1 MNERAKHILNTAGK
15 VLGGFAVVAALGF
28 VEHSSDNV
36 PVRDV
41 QVTMDEGEGLHFI
54 DGIALREQII
64 QSAGPVIGTP
74 MYKVDETGIEEQL
87 RAIPCLAEADV
98 YHTMDGV
105 LHVKARQREPI
116 VRVVNADG
124 TGFYID
130 REGWTMPLNDNYTA
144 RVLVV
149 TGQLF
154 EPFAKT
160 APVDVATSTDSIVL
174 NTHSRAIYVMA
185 STLIADPLWNALF
198 EQAVMEADGDIDLI
212 PRVGGQLVRIG
223 DGEKLKQ
230 RLAKLKDFYAQGIPQ
245 TDWRRYSA
253 IDLRFDDQVVCT
265 KRTQN

>member
-1 MNERAKHILNTAGK
+1 
-15 VLGGFAVVAALGF
+15 
-28 VEHSSDNV
+28 
-36 PVRDV
+36 
-41 QVTMDEGEGLHFI
+41 
-54 DGIALREQII
+54 
-64 QSAGPVIGTP
+64 
-74 MYKVDETGIEEQL
+74 
-87 RAIPCLAEADV
+87 
-98 YHTMDGV
+98 HTMDGV

-130 REGWTMPLNDNYTA
+130 SEGWTMPLNENYTA

-160 APVDVATSTDSIVL
+160 APVDVATSTDSIVM

-185 STLIADPLWNALF
+185 STLVADPLWNALF

-212 PRVGGQLVRIG
+212 PRVGGQVVRIG
-223 DGEKLKQ
+223 DGTNLKQ
-230 RLAKLKDFYAQGIPQ
+230 RLAKLKDFYDQGIPQ

-265 KRTQN
+265 KRTLN